1 MTASKIQHPKCLF
14 TPYGSGLRLLCMTIE
29 KGWQEFIY
37 AKKARKILA
46 QVFIIYSTAIYY
58 YYFFL

>member
-14 TPYGSGLRLLCMTIE
+14 TPYGSGLRSLCMTIE

-37 AKKARKILA
+37 YYLFMLKKLGR
-46 QVFIIYSTAIYY
+46 F
-58 YYFFL
+58 